1 MNTPEVKKAFFLLT
15 PRGCKMV
22 GMITIEELTKRK
34 DKAYEILKSC
44 TLCPRRCKINRTAGQ
59 QGVCMAG
66 MEVKVYSFMSHH
78 GEEPILSGKFGS
90 GAIFFS
96 HCHMKCAY
104 CQNYTF
110 SQLGEG
116 REVSD
121 HRLAQM
127 MLDLQAMKC
136 HNINLVSPTHYVP
149 QILAALCI
157 AEGYGLAVPIVYN
170 TGGYESVDTLRLLE
184 GIVDIYLADARYG
197 DNAIAKKYSS
207 VKNYVEINQAAVLEM
222 YRQVGPKGL
231 IVRHLVLPGG
241 LAGTDS
247 VMKFI
252 ADRVSKEV
260 YISLMSQY
268 HPTYKAVDF
277 PLINRRLSGKEYQ
290 KAVDAVINSGLKN
303 GWFQPDMTGD
313 VTERFIGTNF
323 KSNV

>member
-1 MNTPEVKKAFFLLT
+1 
-15 PRGCKMV
+15 
-22 GMITIEELTKRK
+22 MISLEELTKRK

-44 TLCPRRCKINRTAGQ
+44 ILCPRQCKIDRTVGQ

-66 MEVKVYSFMSHH
+66 VRAKVYSFMPHH
-78 GEEPILSGKFGS
+78 GEEPALSGDCGS

-96 HCHMKCAY
+96 HCHMKCVY

-110 SQLGEG
+110 SQLQEG
-116 REVSD
+116 REVSAG
-121 HRLAQM
+121 RLAQM

-149 QILAALCI
+149 QILDALCI
-157 AEGYGLAVPIVYN
+157 AVAKGLAIPIVYN
-170 TGGYESVDTLRLLE
+170 TGGYENIDTLRLLE
-184 GIVDIYLADARYG
+184 GIIDIYLADARYG
-197 DNAIAKKYSS
+197 DNAVAKKYSS
-207 VKNYVEINQAAVLEM
+207 VENYVEINQAAVLEM
-222 YRQVGPKGL
+222 YRQVGTKGL
-231 IVRHLVLPGG
+231 LIRHLVLPGG

-252 ADRVSKEV
+252 AEKVSKEV

-268 HPTYKAVDF
+268 HPTYKAVDY

-303 GWFQPDMTGD
+303 GWFQPDMTED
-313 VTERFIGTNF
+313 VTQKFIGTNF